1 VLSSCDFKP
10 VTLSDRDFFVQHY
23 RRFPQR
29 HSDNTF
35 TNMVCWNYY
44 ANYRYAIVQDCVL
57 LSSTIAGK
65 TRYRPPIGPRN
76 PDLLHEVLALA
87 LKSDE
92 TRPFVV
98 LDQETLEW
106 ISGIYPEL
114 QFQPERM
121 YFDYV
126 YLANDLAHLPGKGYS
141 TIRRQLNQFMKT
153 CSPLVEELGTDNI
166 EEINDFV
173 EQWCEWK
180 DCDSNPDLASE
191 KDALCFALAHY
202 RELELS
208 GIAIRSEGKIGA
220 ISLFEG
226 QNEDT
231 ALVHFEKGLPDCK
244 GIYRAINA
252 ETAKIL
258 AKKIHLYQPGERYGC
273 GGDPGGEDALS
284 SSSYGPGAYAR
295 PGRAGEGGL
304 TKLICRSSEPE
315 GKVQMRERII
325 MGLELI

>member
-1 VLSSCDFKP
+1 
-10 VTLSDRDFFVQHY
+10 
-23 RRFPQR
+23 
-29 HSDNTF
+29 
-35 TNMVCWNYY
+35 MV
-44 ANYRYAIVQDCVL
+44 

-126 YLANDLAHLPGKGYS
+126 YLANDLAELPGKGYS

-258 AKKIHLYQPGERYGC
+258 AKKYTYINRESDMGVEGIREAKMRYH
-273 GGDPGGEDALS
+273 PHHMVQVHML
-284 SSSYGPGAYAR
+284 
-295 PGRAGEGGL
+295 GREEL
-304 TKLICRSSEPE
+304 E
-315 GKVQMRERII
+315 KVV
-325 MGLELI
+325 